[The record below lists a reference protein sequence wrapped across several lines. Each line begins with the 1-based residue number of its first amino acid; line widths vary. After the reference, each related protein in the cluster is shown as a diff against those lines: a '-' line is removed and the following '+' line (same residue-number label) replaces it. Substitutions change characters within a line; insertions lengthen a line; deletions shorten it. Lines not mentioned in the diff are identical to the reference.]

1 MPSTPKPPDP
11 AAKKPEPAADV
22 RIPPDVLELRALMD
36 IVRKRA
42 KKAVKRKTQYGE
54 NDPDLDRHEPHP
66 FDE

>member
-11 AAKKPEPAADV
+11 AKKPDPAADV

-42 KKAVKRKTQYGE
+42 KKAVRRKTTYG
-54 NDPDLDRHEPHP
+54 DPPADLDRHEPHP

>member
-1 MPSTPKPPDP
+1 MPSTPQPPDP
-11 AAKKPEPAADV
+11 AKKKPEPAEDV

-42 KKAVKRKTQYGE
+42 KKAVRRKTTYG
-54 NDPDLDRHEPHP
+54 DSSADLDRHEPHP